1 MKAKLK
7 KAFIKDIKAIWKK
20 TRERIEDFIFHV
32 VPEVDSI
39 TELKNI
45 KKISGY
51 TNYYLTANN
60 VAVFEILPRIKV
72 GVFSRFSAPQ
82 CWQQVSFTNQKE
94 QKGLR

>member
-7 KAFIKDIKAIWKK
+7 KAFIKDIKAIQRK

-39 TELKNI
+39 TELKNV

-51 TNYYLTANN
+51 TNYYRIRFGDYRVGLEHREDKI
-60 VAVFEILPRIKV
+60 VFYRALHRKDIYRYFP
-72 GVFSRFSAPQ
+72 
-82 CWQQVSFTNQKE
+82 
-94 QKGLR
+94 